1 MNRFRR
7 YCYADYEARASEKSM
22 EKLKAEFRRDQFAEQ
37 LSSFSADLFDYR
49 NKGQVQA
56 YFSSRNFF
64 YDISTTDEG
73 NSYLLAPIISSGQ
86 YEAHIPETVT
96 FQYIILG
103 EEEIVSF
110 SEYDYGPWATVL
122 VAEKDGTVYLY
133 TGALTS
139 LLRFCFDLLWRL
151 EPRTQRD
158 FDIDNVTHYLYLDL
172 PEVCQ
177 EVFIERHFYDERTSR
192 EYFLEKA
199 LESLLPTMLAMGA
212 RLIAEK
218 ETSFSTRYKYERA
231 YLTGLAMYPHHTLFN
246 YLATYGVCNTLTRSL
261 AGEVHM
267 RLRIMGVREINE
279 NIISQTAYRILAERQ
294 DSAIRDLLEDRSELP
309 DFCHR

>member
-1 MNRFRR
+1 M
-7 YCYADYEARASEKSM
+7 
-22 EKLKAEFRRDQFAEQ
+22 
-37 LSSFSADLFDYR
+37 
-49 NKGQVQA
+49 
-56 YFSSRNFF
+56 
-64 YDISTTDEG
+64 
-73 NSYLLAPIISSGQ
+73 
-86 YEAHIPETVT
+86 
-96 FQYIILG
+96 
-103 EEEIVSF
+103 
-110 SEYDYGPWATVL
+110 
-122 VAEKDGTVYLY
+122 
-133 TGALTS
+133 
-139 LLRFCFDLLWRL
+139 LLR
-151 EPRTQRD
+151 TQL
-158 FDIDNVTHYLYLDL
+158 VHYLYLDL